1 MNKKFLVGGL
11 AVAVAIAGGAFFG
24 GYKYAQ
30 SKSPFARLGG
40 NGGNQQF
47 RFQTGANQNGM
58 AMAGGRT
65 VQFGGGTFGEILD
78 ISGSQMTVKLAD
90 GSSRVVILSN
100 STAISKTATGS
111 TSDLKVGESV
121 SVMGSTNSDNS
132 VTAQQIQIR
141 PILPSSSP
149 AR

>member
-1 MNKKFLVGGL
+1 MNKKFLVGGI
-11 AVAVAIAGGAFFG
+11 AVAVVIAGGAFFG

-30 SKSPFARLGG
+30 SKSPFARLG
-40 NGGNQQF
+40 NGNQQF
-47 RFQTGANQNGM
+47 RFQATGANQNGT
-58 AMAGGRT
+58 AMVGGRT

-78 ISGSQMTVKLAD
+78 ISGSQMTIKLAD

-100 STAISKTATGS
+100 STNISKTAAGS
-111 TSDLKVGESV
+111 TSDLKVGDSV
-121 SVMGSTNSDNS
+121 SVMGTTNSDNT

-141 PILPSSSP
+141 PMLPSPNP